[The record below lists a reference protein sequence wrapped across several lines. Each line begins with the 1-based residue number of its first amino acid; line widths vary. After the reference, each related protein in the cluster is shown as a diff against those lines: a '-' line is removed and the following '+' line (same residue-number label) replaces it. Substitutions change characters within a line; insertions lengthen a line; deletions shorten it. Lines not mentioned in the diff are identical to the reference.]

1 MVAKFKKELANHPDA
16 SLVSYVIQGLEH
28 ELRLGFN
35 HSVQLKSAKK
45 NKASGYEHPRVI
57 DNYLANEVSRGR
69 VVRPFDNPPIPDLY
83 VSSFVVIPKKGQE
96 GKWRLI
102 VDISS
107 PLGASV
113 NDGINAEDF
122 ILQYIE
128 VDFYYYLLF

>member
-1 MVAKFKKELANHPDA
+1 MLDNIPPVYKVTPLVVAKFKKELANHPDA

-69 VVRPFDNPPIPDLY
+69 VAGPFDNPPIPDLY
-83 VSSFVVIPKKGQE
+83 VSSFVVIPKKGQ
-96 GKWRLI
+96 R
-102 VDISS
+102 VN
-107 PLGASV
+107 GA
-113 NDGINAEDF
+113 
-122 ILQYIE
+122 L
-128 VDFYYYLLF
+128 